1 MATPTPHRFLLVRCQ
16 VRNREDQKSLR
27 FVEYGQFRLWQ
38 YLMAN
43 KHSIVV
49 EAAGMGLWLPE
60 GEWSAHSDLFGQAG
74 SSEPVLKLHYELY
87 DEDTGLADIVQRF
100 VIASD
105 FETLR
110 SRLRSLVPA
119 KLLGTDRCIET
130 VEEGR
135 CVVRNQ
141 PVPLESLGRQLS
153 LAAG

>member
-1 MATPTPHRFLLVRCQ
+1 MATPIPHRFLLVRCQ
-16 VRNREDQKSLR
+16 VRNRDDESSLR
-27 FVEYGQFRLWQ
+27 FVEYSQFRLWQ

-43 KHSIVV
+43 KHGIVV

-60 GEWSAHSDLFGQAG
+60 GEWGQQSDLFGHAG
-74 SSEPVLKLHYELY
+74 TSESVLKLHYELF
-87 DEDTGLADIVQRF
+87 DEDTGLTDIVQRF

-105 FETLR
+105 FHTLR
-110 SRLRSLVPA
+110 SKLHSLVPA
-119 KLLGTDRCIET
+119 GLLGTDRCIET

-135 CVVRNQ
+135 CVVRDQ